1 MGKQL
6 DIQKYRIDFMIGIAA
21 SVVAS
26 LLITTGGWVFD
37 AISNIDIGVIGR
49 IEDAVY
55 SRAAAV
61 TPYTT
66 TLLILELVISA
77 ALAVI
82 IFTAIVTICGEVRL
96 SKSLAAIETK
106 YCEAKSSMPQKENEV
121 SQEKP
126 KRSDGAA
133 EEPQREYLSLMKE
146 NRRLKQEE
154 KQLKKEHKTILCEI
168 VALTIVLLALIAICA
183 EFIATPVRLRAQ
195 FEQELYIVSPY
206 TDEQT
211 IAQLKSSWVLMKTKD
226 DFIDIYDMVENIHA
240 EYCIDGYKSF

>member
-26 LLITTGGWVFD
+26 LLIATGGWVFD
-37 AISNIDIGVIGR
+37 VISNIDFGSLDW
-49 IEDAVY
+49 IEDAIY

-82 IFTAIVTICGEVRL
+82 IFTAIVTICSEVRL
-96 SKSLAAIETK
+96 SKSLAAIEPK

-121 SQEKP
+121 SREKP
-126 KRSDGAA
+126 KRSDAA
-133 EEPQREYLSLMKE
+133 TEEPQREYLSLMKE

-154 KQLKKEHKTILCEI
+154 KQLKKKHKTILCEI
-168 VALTIVLLALIAICA
+168 VALTIVLLALIAICV

-211 IAQLKSSWVLMKTKD
+211 IAQLNRSRRTP
-226 DFIDIYDMVENIHA
+226 
-240 EYCIDGYKSF
+240 